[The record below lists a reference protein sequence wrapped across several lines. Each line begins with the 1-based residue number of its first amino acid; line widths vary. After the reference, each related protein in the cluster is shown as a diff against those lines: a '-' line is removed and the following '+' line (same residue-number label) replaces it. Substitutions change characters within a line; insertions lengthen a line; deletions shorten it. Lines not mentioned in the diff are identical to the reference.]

1 MSYKTQ
7 TGNSIDDAF
16 AKFHRE
22 NPHLYRLIEN
32 RIFSETKNAKKTSV
46 KKICNDL
53 RWDPTLSTNG
63 ANDGFKLND
72 AFISRYARLFCDMNP
87 LHAHLIEVRRLRP
100 NIPIHMGVG
109 Q

>member
-16 AKFHRE
+16 AKFHKE
-22 NPHLYRLIEN
+22 NPHIYRLIEKAV
-32 RIFSETKNAKKTSV
+32 FAAGKKTSV
-46 KKICNDL
+46 KTICGNL
-53 RWDPTLSTNG
+53 RWDPSVATNG
-63 ANDGFKLND
+63 VPFKIND
-72 AFISRYARLFCDMNP
+72 AFISRYARLFCDLNP
-87 LHAHLIEVRRLRP
+87 LHSHLIEVRRLRP